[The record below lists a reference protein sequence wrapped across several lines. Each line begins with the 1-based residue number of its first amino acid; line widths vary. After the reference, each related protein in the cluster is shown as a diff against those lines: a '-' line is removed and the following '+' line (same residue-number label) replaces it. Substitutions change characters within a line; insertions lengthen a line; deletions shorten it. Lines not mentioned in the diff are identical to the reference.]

1 MDTLFFRNPRLVI
14 LALAVIAVAG
24 LSALLTLGR
33 QEDPS
38 ITGTQAGVTTL
49 FPGADPARIEAL
61 ITRPLEN
68 ELRTIAEVM
77 TLSSTS
83 AAGISSIDVE
93 LIETIDPAAIP
104 EVWSRVRDK
113 VAAVPLPPGALDP
126 EVETGGEGAYAA
138 ILALLPKGDT
148 APASAVLG
156 RHAQELAERLRTLTG
171 AKSVDVWGLP
181 AEEVLVALDPARTAA
196 LGLSPAEVAT
206 AVAAGDAKAR
216 AGRLTGPGTEAVLD
230 LAGDISGLDRV
241 RDIVLRE
248 GSDGSVLRVG
258 DVAEVTRGPRP
269 PGDALAMV
277 DGRAAVLIGVR
288 IEEGLR
294 VDLWMEGLKAKVAAF
309 ADTLPASLEVRQVF
323 DQAVYTADR
332 MSEVAVNMA
341 IGTALVIAVLFLT
354 LGARA
359 ALVVA
364 LVLPLVTLATLGTM
378 RFIGLP
384 LHQMS
389 VTGLIVALGLLVDA
403 AIVMTDEVQKRLS
416 EGQDRRQAVSAVVRR
431 LAVPLL
437 ASTLTTVLS
446 FVPMILLP
454 GGAGDFISAIAI
466 AVVLMLSWS
475 LIVALTITPALA
487 GWWLSARG
495 GAGLRLGALTRGF
508 AVLIQLS
515 LANPLRSVLLA
526 LVLPVMGF
534 LAMPMLVPQFFP
546 GVDRNQFHVEVELPV
561 GTGLETTRALVERID
576 SALKADARITGT
588 VWVAGESAPAFYYNI
603 VGNRQNAPE
612 YAHGLVTTTSPAAT
626 AALLGPLQADLSE
639 AFPQARVLVRGLVQ
653 GPPVDAPVELRLVG
667 QDVQALRRAGDDIRT
682 ILLSVPALTQ
692 VRTQMEGTAPEVRV
706 DVDEAAAR
714 LLGLSLGDVSAQLQ
728 AALEGVTGGSLLEG
742 TEELPVRVRL
752 GEDIRGDLS
761 RIATLPILPAGA
773 AARATQGALP
783 QVPLSAL
790 ATLTLVP
797 SETAISRRNGDRVN
811 TVQAFVAP
819 GVLAQAAQAQAEA
832 ALAQAGFVLPP
843 GVTLEIGGD
852 ADERSQT
859 VANLMASIGLIV
871 TLSVATVVLS
881 FNSFRLSAITFAVA
895 GLSAGLS
902 ILALAIFDHPFGIT
916 AVIGVIGSIGVSVN
930 AAIIVLS
937 ALQEDPRAAAGDR
950 AAMTEV
956 VMGSTRHI
964 LSTTLTTVGGFLPL
978 ILAGGGFW
986 PPFAMAVAGGV
997 ALSTVLAFAFTPQMF
1012 ALVHRRMPMPPVA
1025 SADSPLP
1032 APEGRL
1038 QDATRS
1044 AD

>member
-416 EGQDRRQAVSAVVRR
+416 EGQDRRQAVSAAVRR

-588 VWVAGESAPAFYYNI
+588 VWVAGESAPEFYYNI

-728 AALEGVTGGSLLEG
+728 AALEGVTGGALLEG

-986 PPFAMAVAGGV
+986 PPFAVAVAGGV

-1012 ALVHRRMPMPPVA
+1012 ALVHRRVPLPSALATAPPA
-1025 SADSPLP
+1025 SARQLP
-1032 APEGRL
+1032 
-1038 QDATRS
+1038 
-1044 AD
+1044 

>member
-389 VTGLIVALGLLVDA
+389 VTGLIVALGLLVDV

-416 EGQDRRQAVSAVVRR
+416 EGQDRRQAVSAAVRR

-667 QDVQALRRAGDDIRT
+667 QDIQALRRAGDDIRT

-986 PPFAMAVAGGV
+986 PPFAVAVAGGV

-1012 ALVHRRMPMPPVA
+1012 ALVHRRVPLPSALATAPTA
-1025 SADSPLP
+1025 SARQPP
-1032 APEGRL
+1032 
-1038 QDATRS
+1038 
-1044 AD
+1044 

>member
-93 LIETIDPAAIP
+93 LIETIAPAAIP

-138 ILALLPKGDT
+138 ILALLPNGDT

-341 IGTALVIAVLFLT
+341 IGTALVIGVLFLT

-416 EGQDRRQAVSAVVRR
+416 EGQDRRQAVATAVRR

-508 AVLIQLS
+508 AALIQLS

-526 LVLPVMGF
+526 LALPVMGF

-576 SALKADARITGT
+576 SALKADARITGS

-667 QDVQALRRAGDDIRT
+667 QDIQALRRAGDDIRT

-728 AALEGVTGGSLLEG
+728 AALEGVTGGALLEG

-819 GVLAQAAQAQAEA
+819 GVLAQAAQGQAEA

-986 PPFAMAVAGGV
+986 PPFAVAVAGGV

-1012 ALVHRRMPMPPVA
+1012 ALVHRRVPLPSALATAPPA
-1025 SADSPLP
+1025 SARQPP
-1032 APEGRL
+1032 
-1038 QDATRS
+1038 
-1044 AD
+1044 

>member
-416 EGQDRRQAVSAVVRR
+416 EGQDRRQAVSAAVRR

-773 AARATQGALP
+773 AARSTQGALP

>member
-416 EGQDRRQAVSAVVRR
+416 EGQDRRQAVAAAVRR

-561 GTGLETTRALVERID
+561 GTGLETTRELVERID

-667 QDVQALRRAGDDIRT
+667 QDIQALRRAGDDIRT

-728 AALEGVTGGSLLEG
+728 AALEGVTGGALLEG

-986 PPFAMAVAGGV
+986 PPFAVAVAGGV

-1012 ALVHRRMPMPPVA
+1012 ALVHRRVPLPSALATAPTA
-1025 SADSPLP
+1025 SARQPP
-1032 APEGRL
+1032 
-1038 QDATRS
+1038 
-1044 AD
+1044 